1 MLWIQESGKSA
12 LAMQEQPS
20 LLLET
25 LNVTF
30 TVAYKTKL
38 SRLSCHGRPLP
49 YNLKLSQVPHNI
61 IRTVL
66 YYPLRPYF
74 VLFCNVV
81 ATSDAGDFELMEEF
95 VKTLVQAPNPT
106 PSAKRLQRLCSA
118 LVRLCRPLVHRATG
132 LQVPDTATRNETT
145 VNRITNQK
153 TSEEP
158 QRHGGMFRDGDIGE
172 GGTGASSP
180 NRTGTWLQQILHDD
194 IATAAANRASITF
207 GDINDT
213 GTNLEDDM
221 FNALFDVQPS
231 LDWLGSD
238 LFDEG
243 SGSWGFGGSFDM
255 P

>member
-1 MLWIQESGKSA
+1 MESAST
-12 LAMQEQPS
+12 MQEQHS
-20 LLLET
+20 LPFET

-38 SRLSCHGRPLP
+38 SCLSCHGKPLP
-49 YNLKLSQVPHNI
+49 YNLKLPYVSHNI

-95 VKTLVQAPNPT
+95 VKTLVEAPSPK
-106 PSAKRLQRLCSA
+106 PSAKRLQRLCDA
-118 LVRLCRPLVHRATG
+118 LVRLCRPLVHRAAE
-132 LQVPDTATRNETT
+132 QQEPNNATRGETT
-145 VNRITNQK
+145 TNRTAINK
-153 TSEEP
+153 IFEEP
-158 QRHGGMFRDGDIGE
+158 QRRQMM
-172 GGTGASSP
+172 P
-180 NRTGTWLQQILHDD
+180 QQTFHDD

-207 GDINDT
+207 GDTNDT

-243 SGSWGFGGSFDM
+243 SGSWGFGGGFDI

>member
-1 MLWIQESGKSA
+1 MQESVKSA

-20 LLLET
+20 LPFET
-25 LNVTF
+25 LNATF
-30 TVAYKTKL
+30 TVAYKTRL

-49 YNLKLSQVPHNI
+49 YSLKLPHISHDI

-74 VLFCNVV
+74 VLFCNIV

-95 VKTLVQAPNPT
+95 VKTLVEAPNPMS
-106 PSAKRLQRLCSA
+106 SAKRLQKLCGT
-118 LVRLCRPLVHRATG
+118 LVRLCRPLVHRATE
-132 LQVPDTATRNETT
+132 LHVPDTATRNETT
-145 VNRITNQK
+145 ANRTANK
-153 TSEEP
+153 KALEEP
-158 QRHGGMFRDGDIGE
+158 QRHQGMFRDGDIGE
-172 GGTGASSP
+172 GGTGVCSP
-180 NRTGTWLQQILHDD
+180 NRNGTWLQQILHDD

-207 GDINDT
+207 GDTNDT

-243 SGSWGFGGSFDM
+243 SGSWGFGGGFDV